1 MNPKL
6 TTTASDSK
14 TTQRKNALRTA
25 WILLS
30 VAAVFFAGVMV
41 KFAFF
46 VR

>member
-1 MNPKL
+1 MAAN
-6 TTTASDSK
+6 DSIPGLK
-14 TTQRKNALRTA
+14 ATQRKNALRTG

-46 VR
+46 MR

>member
-1 MNPKL
+1 MP
-6 TTTASDSK
+6 TSDPTAELK
-14 TTQRKNALRTA
+14 ATQRKNALRTA
-25 WILLS
+25 CILLS